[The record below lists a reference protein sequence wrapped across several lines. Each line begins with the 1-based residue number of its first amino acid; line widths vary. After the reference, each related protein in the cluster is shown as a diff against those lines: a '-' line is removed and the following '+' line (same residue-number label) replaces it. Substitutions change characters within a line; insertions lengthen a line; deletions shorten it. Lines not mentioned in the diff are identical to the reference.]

1 MLIWQKNS
9 FKLKDEITNV
19 GFALS
24 LTLIMIVFFI
34 VPVIIAVLGFK
45 EIHPLIMVLMPS
57 AIIIPGLCMIMY
69 FVGRPGRLLRKFKMI
84 DLHRNH
90 ISFGFIGAIVA
101 LIGIANIMYIYLG
114 ILKKIGVKL
123 EKPVVEEILKNS
135 EPNSLWIIIFAVI
148 VLAPISEE
156 IIFRRFIFG
165 FLAPR
170 CGLIIAMVITAA
182 LFAAIHMSLY
192 SLPALFLLGIA
203 FQLIYLKFGSI
214 YPAIIM
220 HAFNNAIAVT
230 LILLLP
236 QQA

>member
-9 FKLKDEITNV
+9 FKSKDEITNV

-34 VPVIIAVLGFK
+34 VPVIIFVLGFK

-69 FVGRPGRLLRKFKMI
+69 SVGRPGQLLRKFKMI

-90 ISFGFIGAIVA
+90 ISSGFVGAIIA
-101 LIGIANIMYIYLG
+101 LIAIANLMYIYHG

-123 EKPVVEEILKNS
+123 EKPIVEEILKNS
-135 EPNSLWIIIFAVI
+135 EPNSLWIMFFAII

-170 CGLIIAMVITAA
+170 CGFIIAMVITAA

-203 FQLIYLKFGSI
+203 FQLIYLKFGSL

-220 HAFNNAIAVT
+220 HAFNNAIAIS
-230 LILLLP
+230 ILFLVVK
-236 QQA
+236 